1 MDLARELVM
10 ELKNKHV
17 WNSEGTGLLGR
28 NWQRYW
34 MGDVSR
40 ELRKKLFG
48 LKHFLPAL
56 FHLIKN
62 LNPLTQTE
70 IRLVGRRETAATKQV
85 FPVYSKCS

>member
-1 MDLARELVM
+1 MDLARELVL
-10 ELKNKHV
+10 ELKKKHV
-17 WNSEGTGLLGR
+17 WNWEGTGLLGR
-28 NWQRYW
+28 RYW

-70 IRLVGRRETAATKQV
+70 IRLVGEKPQQRNVHDFPCV
-85 FPVYSKCS
+85 FMGLF